1 MDSTSAGP
9 ETLTGPVNHL
19 QDDSDMND
27 SENTYYGYDLC
38 VGGYFEMPTS
48 DARKLLP
55 SHLEPLEVQHD
66 RSILAITAFHFN
78 ESMVG
83 EYDEIVLAV
92 VVPPMVEPNKPLPK
106 AAFFPFMVGTSTPES
121 REHAIERW
129 RLPHYMKDVDID
141 FVPGDGEITVKVSD
155 EGQPVLEMV
164 VTDHDRA
171 EAGNTYMC
179 FTVDPEDRYKV
190 NILMEANHSEHE
202 EETGSLTL
210 FEHPMTEGLTIDDV
224 NTYPFREE
232 WYGKGLQTFDR
243 MVDL

>member
-1 MDSTSAGP
+1 MS
-9 ETLTGPVNHL
+9 
-19 QDDSDMND
+19 DSD
-27 SENTYYGYDLC
+27 NTYYGFDLC

-55 SHLEPLEVQHD
+55 THLEPMEVQHG

-92 VVPPMVEPNKPLPK
+92 VVPPRVEPGKPLPK

-121 REHAIERW
+121 RAHAIERW
-129 RLPHYMKDVDID
+129 RLPHYMKDID
-141 FVPGDGEITVKVSD
+141 VEFDQDGDQITVRVAD
-155 EGQPVLEMV
+155 EGAPVLEMV
-164 VTDHDRA
+164 VTDHERA
-171 EAGNTYMC
+171 TAGYNYMC
-179 FTVDPEDRYKV
+179 FTVDPEDRFKV
-190 NILMEANHSEHE
+190 NILMEAEHSEHE

-210 FEHPMTEGLTIDDV
+210 HEHPMNEGLTIDDV

-243 MVDL
+243 MVNF

>member
-1 MDSTSAGP
+1 MS
-9 ETLTGPVNHL
+9 
-19 QDDSDMND
+19 DSD
-27 SENTYYGYDLC
+27 NTYYGFDLC

-55 SHLEPLEVQHD
+55 SHLEPLEVQHG

-92 VVPPMVEPNKPLPK
+92 VVPPRVEPGKPLPK
-106 AAFFPFMVGTSTPES
+106 AAFFPFVVGTSTEAS

-129 RLPHYMKDVDID
+129 RLPHYMKDVDIAFEQD
-141 FVPGDGEITVKVSD
+141 GDEMTVRVTD
-155 EGQPVLEMV
+155 EGEPVLEMV
-164 VTDHDRA
+164 VTDHERA
-171 EAGNTYMC
+171 AAGNNYMC
-179 FTVDPEDRYKV
+179 FTVDPEDRFKV
-190 NILMEANHSEHE
+190 NILMEADHCEHE

-210 FEHPMTEGLTIDDV
+210 HEHPMNEGLTIDEV

-243 MVDL
+243 MVEF

>member
-1 MDSTSAGP
+1 MS
-9 ETLTGPVNHL
+9 N
-19 QDDSDMND
+19 

-55 SHLEPLEVQHD
+55 NHLEPLEVQHE
-66 RSILAITAFHFN
+66 RSILAITAFHFT

-83 EYDEIVLAV
+83 EYDEVVLAV
-92 VVPPMVEPNKPLPK
+92 VVPPMVEPGKPLPK

-129 RLPHYMKDVDID
+129 HLPHYMKDVDIA
-141 FVPGDGEITVKVSD
+141 FTRDGEQLTVAVAD
-155 EGQPVLEMV
+155 DGAPVLEMV
-164 VTDHDRA
+164 VTEFGRSSA
-171 EAGNTYMC
+171 ANSYMC

-190 NILMEANHSEHE
+190 NILMEADHTEHE
-202 EETGSLTL
+202 EESGSLIL
-210 FEHPMTEGLTIDDV
+210 HEHPMTAGLTIDEV

-232 WYGKGLQTFDR
+232 WYGKGLQTFDK
-243 MVDL
+243 MVTF